1 MLPCKSSKAD
11 LEKCTQLFLL
21 LGLVVA
27 LLFVNVALEHQS
39 KMDAKSTISHDFNTS
54 KDNEEIIPE
63 TKLEPEILKPTAP
76 IPQIPILEQIKI
88 VSDEKKI
95 VETLLTSTESG
106 EKDAI
111 VLQKVTIHEVKEEK
125 IVDAIEED
133 VPFIVIENVPKYP
146 GCKGTNEDLRKCMQE
161 NIQKFVYENFN
172 AELAQELGLESGTK
186 RIFVVFVIDKNGE
199 ISNIESRAPHKSL
212 QAEAERVIKM
222 LPKMEPGKQ
231 RGRAVRVKYS
241 LPIVF
246 EIISN

>member
-1 MLPCKSSKAD
+1 MFSCKSSKAD

-27 LLFVNVALEHQS
+27 LLIANVGIEHQS
-39 KMDAKSTISHDFNTS
+39 KIDAKSSISHDFNDI
-54 KDNEEIIPE
+54 KYEEEIIPE
-63 TKLEPEILKPTAP
+63 TKLEPEILKAAAP
-76 IPQIPILEQIKI
+76 IPQIPILEQIRI

-95 VETLLTSTESG
+95 VETVLTSTETD

-111 VLQKVTIHEVKEEK
+111 VLQKVSINEVKEEK
-125 IVDAIEED
+125 IVDVIEED

-161 NIQKFVYENFN
+161 NIKNFVYENFN
-172 AELAQELGLESGTK
+172 AEIAQELGLESGTK
-186 RIFVVFVIDKNGE
+186 RIFVVFVIDKNGN

-231 RGRAVRVKYS
+231 RGRPVRVKYS